1 MKHAHLLCKTS
12 HYKNDIVSG
21 RQLLSTIL
29 FQLFFHSTDKV
40 RIQIDKSAFLFW
52 QGMTKLLQKE
62 AKQHTKQSQNLFRS
76 PKSWKDQDKINYK
89 CRAPILSERS
99 INSKKQSFI
108 LHCCFKIDSL
118 QGVKWEWAGSRCSW
132 GSKREGKK
140 EKQAEWFP
148 HPQK

>member
-52 QGMTKLLQKE
+52 QGMTKLLQK
-62 AKQHTKQSQNLFRS
+62 KQHTKQSQNVFKVLNHKKIRIRLTINAEHPFLVKGPLTARNRVLF
-76 PKSWKDQDKINYK
+76 
-89 CRAPILSERS
+89 CTVALRS
-99 INSKKQSFI
+99 IP
-108 LHCCFKIDSL
+108 CR
-118 QGVKWEWAGSRCSW
+118 EWSGNGQEAGAHEDQ
-132 GSKREGKK
+132 KEGKK
-140 EKQAEWFP
+140 KKQAEWFP